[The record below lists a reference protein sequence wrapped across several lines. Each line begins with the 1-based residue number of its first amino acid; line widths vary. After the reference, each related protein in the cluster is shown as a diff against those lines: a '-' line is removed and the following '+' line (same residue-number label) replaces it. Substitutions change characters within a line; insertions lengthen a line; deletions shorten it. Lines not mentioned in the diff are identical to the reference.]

1 VMLVT
6 DLHRAVGKPLFAVP
20 EFVEWANSV
29 AELMLYDFK
38 PVSGER

>member
-6 DLHRAVGKPLFAVP
+6 DLHRAVGQPLFKVP

-38 PVSGER
+38 PTA